1 MDTNQKL
8 EALKHRYQSVFDVLE
23 QEGVSLSQVR
33 MQDDKLMI
41 QGAVDSEVAKEKV
54 LGALGRVNPTWQD
67 EVICDI
73 RTEASQTEAPHTGQ
87 TVVNTSQDF
96 TNQN

>member
-1 MDTNQKL
+1 M
-8 EALKHRYQSVFDVLE
+8 
-23 QEGVSLSQVR
+23 
-33 MQDDKLMI
+33 
-41 QGAVDSEVAKEKV
+41 
-54 LGALGRVNPTWQD
+54 NPTWQD

-96 TNQN
+96 TNQKEIHLSRNPGRDLRLDFDIK